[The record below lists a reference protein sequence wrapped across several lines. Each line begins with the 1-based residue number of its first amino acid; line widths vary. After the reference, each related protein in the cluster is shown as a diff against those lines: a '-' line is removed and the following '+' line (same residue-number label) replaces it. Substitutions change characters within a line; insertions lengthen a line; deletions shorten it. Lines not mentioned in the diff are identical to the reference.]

1 MTTLLVSFYR
11 VQFDSTMMLSILM
24 IFGISCLIN
33 VGLSNSSPSPQND
46 YSDYEDYLETAADYS
61 YEAYDLSYDI
71 ASYDIGGVDPN
82 CQAIVCKRPRSKRC
96 KDQHEN
102 KGCPYDRNTICN
114 TMNCGGKAGAGGSK
128 PKPSN
133 PQNRPGLGGG
143 NIFPRLI

>member
-33 VGLSNSSPSPQND
+33 VGLSNSSPSPEYD
-46 YSDYEDYLETAADYS
+46 YSDYEDYLETAADYN

-71 ASYDIGGVDPN
+71 ASYDIAGVDPN
-82 CQAIVCKRPRSKRC
+82 CQAIVCKRPRSRRC

-102 KGCPYDRNTICN
+102 KGCSYDRNTICD
-114 TMNCGGKAGAGGSK
+114 TMICGGKAGAGGK
-128 PKPSN
+128 PKSSN